1 MTVAATQRC
10 LIDRDPVDPEDY
22 DRFGSS
28 VALSGNGR
36 TLVAGAVNGPEA
48 VHHVYTYDWD
58 DGDEEW
64 VIRPVK
70 YYNSQNPGS
79 TIVTVEWLVPDG
91 WANDEYDDS
100 LFGCSVALS
109 SDGSMLAAG
118 AWGYGD
124 GSALIFDWDSEYGS
138 WVQRGDILTGA
149 ARSAYGLSVALSGDG
164 SILAVGAPLWTGSE
178 TNQGG
183 VYIYDWDD
191 GDEEWVQRGDV
202 IVASDAAEADQFGQ
216 SVAFSYGGST
226 LVIGAAYRDGS
237 GTSQGGVYVYDWDE
251 VEEEWVQRGDV
262 LVAGDAANYDLFGSS
277 VALSSAGAILAV
289 GAYQWEGTATNQGGV
304 YVYDWDEVEEE
315 WVQRG
320 DVLVAGDAAEAD
332 RFGESVAMSQYG
344 TVIAVGAPRWET
356 TAVDDGVVYVFD
368 AVTDLHVVVPVATL
382 GITAGIPA
390 IVVPVPVD
398 IGFPAPAALDM
409 GFGSTPVVL
418 TGINQWIDADAA
430 QIASWPSPSLVTIG
444 TDLSIQFTAAQMHIT
459 PNTGYPEIFQIMNP
473 SILYYFILTGAPD
486 SLDDETIPISSFQAR
501 YRSDA
506 STYLSVV
513 IPDGATWIDAVEA
526 RPNGELVI
534 KMALATAGV
543 IYQNDEI
550 LRVSLDADGIRY
562 DAGST
567 SESITLVGHKVE
579 SFESPQTIE
588 LSDVVYR
595 RQNGDGTITLRCAAP
610 NIYLRPGDTAEY
622 GDDSITVDTISYSIS
637 VSLQTVEV
645 SGS

>member
-1 MTVAATQRC
+1 M
-10 LIDRDPVDPEDY
+10 
-22 DRFGSS
+22 
-28 VALSGNGR
+28 
-36 TLVAGAVNGPEA
+36 
-48 VHHVYTYDWD
+48 
-58 DGDEEW
+58 
-64 VIRPVK
+64 
-70 YYNSQNPGS
+70 
-79 TIVTVEWLVPDG
+79 
-91 WANDEYDDS
+91 
-100 LFGCSVALS
+100 
-109 SDGSMLAAG
+109 
-118 AWGYGD
+118 
-124 GSALIFDWDSEYGS
+124 
-138 WVQRGDILTGA
+138 
-149 ARSAYGLSVALSGDG
+149 
-164 SILAVGAPLWTGSE
+164 
-178 TNQGG
+178 
-183 VYIYDWDD
+183 
-191 GDEEWVQRGDV
+191 
-202 IVASDAAEADQFGQ
+202 
-216 SVAFSYGGST
+216 
-226 LVIGAAYRDGS
+226 
-237 GTSQGGVYVYDWDE
+237 
-251 VEEEWVQRGDV
+251 

>member
-10 LIDRDPVDPEDY
+10 LIDRDPVDPEDN
-22 DRFGSS
+22 DWFGLS

-36 TLVAGAVNGPEA
+36 TLVAGADGPGTN
-48 VHHVYTYDWD
+48 HKVYTYDWD
-58 DGDEEW
+58 EVEEEW

-100 LFGCSVALS
+100 LFGRSVALS

-237 GTSQGGVYVYDWDE
+237 GTS
-251 VEEEWVQRGDV
+251 
-262 LVAGDAANYDLFGSS
+262 
-277 VALSSAGAILAV
+277 
-289 GAYQWEGTATNQGGV
+289 QGGV

>member
-1 MTVAATQRC
+1 MTAPAVQRS
-10 LIDRDPVDPEDY
+10 LIERGNYAGGYPNNNDRL
-22 DRFGSS
+22 GSS
-28 VALSGNGR
+28 VALSGNGLI
-36 TLVAGAVNGPEA
+36 LVAGSTVSGLYG
-48 VHHVYTYDWD
+48 VYTYDWD
-58 DGDEEW
+58 SVEEEW

-79 TIVTVEWLVPDG
+79 TITTVERLVPDG
-91 WANDEYDDS
+91 WKNDDEYDDS
-100 LFGCSVALS
+100 LFGRSVALS
-109 SDGSMLAAG
+109 SAGTILAVG
-118 AWGYGD
+118 AQGYG

-138 WVQRGDILTGA
+138 WVQRGNSLTGA
-149 ARSAYGLSVALSGDG
+149 ALSEYGYSIALSGDG
-164 SILAVGAPLWTGSE
+164 TTLAVGAPGWTGSE

-183 VYIYDWDD
+183 VY
-191 GDEEWVQRGDV
+191 
-202 IVASDAAEADQFGQ
+202 
-216 SVAFSYGGST
+216 
-226 LVIGAAYRDGS
+226 
-237 GTSQGGVYVYDWDE
+237 VYDWDS

-262 LVAGDAANYDLFGSS
+262 LIAGDAANYDLFGSS
-277 VALSSAGAILAV
+277 VALSSAGTILVV
-289 GAYQWEGTATNQGGV
+289 GAYQWEGSETNQGGV
-304 YVYDWDEVEEE
+304 YVYDWDSVEEE

-320 DVLVAGDAAEAD
+320 DVLIAGDAAEAD

-344 TVIAVGAPRWET
+344 TVIAVGAPRWEQGSY
-356 TAVDDGVVYVFD
+356 VDEGAVYVFD
-368 AVTDLHVVVPVATL
+368 AAANIHVPVPIASL

-567 SESITLVGHKVE
+567 SKSITLVGHKVE

>member
-100 LFGCSVALS
+100 LFGRSVALS

-183 VYIYDWDD
+183 VYI
-191 GDEEWVQRGDV
+191 
-202 IVASDAAEADQFGQ
+202 
-216 SVAFSYGGST
+216 
-226 LVIGAAYRDGS
+226 
-237 GTSQGGVYVYDWDE
+237 
-251 VEEEWVQRGDV
+251 
-262 LVAGDAANYDLFGSS
+262 
-277 VALSSAGAILAV
+277 
-289 GAYQWEGTATNQGGV
+289 
-304 YVYDWDEVEEE
+304 YDWDEVEEE